1 MVAVGRSHGL
11 CLLPGGAK
19 GVQAPTQQW
28 QRLQPDASPR
38 RCLTGADWGTVA
50 FTSVFGGVFE
60 HWGKASA
67 FHSAQ
72 LASTV
77 NLVLVFPCT
86 VCIVVFIN
94 QERKSHLS
102 LPRSSLTFEL

>member
-1 MVAVGRSHGL
+1 MACASTQAGL
-11 CLLPGGAK
+11 RAHEHPCSSGK
-19 GVQAPTQQW
+19 
-28 QRLQPDASPR
+28 DCS
-38 RCLTGADWGTVA
+38 LTHSQGDVSSGQTG
-50 FTSVFGGVFE
+50 FTSVFGEVFE

-67 FHSAQ
+67 FHSPQ

-77 NLVLVFPCT
+77 NSVLVFPCT

-94 QERKSHLS
+94 RIRKKHLS